1 MNIRALYIKFMRQ
14 KEGFE
19 PPKAL
24 LFVNI
29 MAICDLASIFASFT
43 MIKIRVHYIYI
54 DNSPSKPPFIF
65 PKYFYIPIFAFFSIQ
80 V

>member
-14 KEGFE
+14 KEGFY

-24 LFVNI
+24 LLVSI

-43 MIKIRVHYIYI
+43 TMNIWVH
-54 DNSPSKPPFIF
+54 
-65 PKYFYIPIFAFFSIQ
+65 
-80 V
+80 